1 MLVGWALKTKE
12 DEEAGGSQRNKWSVG
27 SFELCR
33 VGREKGREGGGREGG
48 MEGRKEGGESVE

>member
-1 MLVGWALKTKE
+1 MLVGWVLRTEA
-12 DEEAGGSQRNKWSVG
+12 DEEAGGSPRNEGSRG

-48 MEGRKEGGESVE
+48 KKGGRGKC

>member
-27 SFELCR
+27 SFELCC

-48 MEGRKEGGESVE
+48 RDGG